1 MRQNC
6 PTPNALLT
14 VLVVD
19 DDPIMCSCIEE
30 SLETLGFKTIT
41 VPHGLSAI
49 QLILDKNPEV
59 HLVIS
64 DFKMP
69 YLNGVE
75 TLTALQALRPGLKTI
90 LCSGTTKQECFE
102 EHPLEDCIFLSK
114 PFGIKDLDAAVN
126 LALAYVI

>member
-1 MRQNC
+1 MCQNC
-6 PTPNALLT
+6 PNSNALLT

-30 SLETLGFKTIT
+30 SLETLGFKTIA

-49 QLILDKNPEV
+49 QLMLDKNLEV

-75 TLTALQALRPGLKTI
+75 TLTALQALRPRLKVI
-90 LCSGTTKQECFE
+90 LCSGSTKQECFQE
-102 EHPLEDCIFLSK
+102 QTLEDCVFLPK

-126 LALAYVI
+126 MALAYAI

>member
-1 MRQNC
+1 MCQDC
-6 PTPNALLT
+6 PTPNPLLT

-41 VPHGLSAI
+41 APHGLSAI
-49 QLILDKNPEV
+49 QLMLDKNPDV
-59 HLVIS
+59 SLVIS

-75 TLTALQALRPGLKTI
+75 TLTALQALRPGLRTI
-90 LCSGTTKQECFE
+90 LCSGTTKQECFQE
-102 EHPLEDCIFLSK
+102 QILDDCIFLSK
-114 PFGIKDLDAAVN
+114 PFGIKDLDAAVT
-126 LALAYVI
+126 LALV